1 MGLEH
6 DPDRVTRL
14 AGEARRRLDTLR
26 EMGTLPRED
35 FLGDADKVGHAK
47 YALVVAIEASVD
59 LANHVISRNGFRMP
73 DSYADA
79 FHVLA
84 EEDVVA
90 GDLADDLASMAR
102 FRNRLIHIYDD
113 IDDAL
118 VHGFLQEDLVDV
130 DSFLETLLDSL
141 G

>member
-26 EMGTLPRED
+26 EMGKLPRED

-84 EEDVVA
+84 EGDVIA

-141 G
+141 E